1 MSVENG
7 SKKTGRKH
15 DLGKPDFSLVPPNAE
30 LEVIRVL
37 TYGAAKYDR
46 DNWKLVD
53 SAADR
58 YFAAARR
65 HMSAVRR
72 GESYDEETGVHH
84 YAHAICSLLFLLELE
99 LEKDN

>member
-1 MSVENG
+1 
-7 SKKTGRKH
+7 
-15 DLGKPDFSLVPPNAE
+15 
-30 LEVIRVL
+30 
-37 TYGAAKYDR
+37 
-46 DNWKLVD
+46 VD